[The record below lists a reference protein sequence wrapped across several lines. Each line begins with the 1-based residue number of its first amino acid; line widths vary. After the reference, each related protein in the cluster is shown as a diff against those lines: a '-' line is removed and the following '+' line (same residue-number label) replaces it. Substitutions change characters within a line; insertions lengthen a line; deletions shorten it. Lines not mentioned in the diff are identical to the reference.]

1 MEPRTADS
9 IQDLSDA
16 QRFELLVDAVSDYA
30 ICLLDAEGIVKT
42 WNSGAE
48 RLKGYRANEI
58 IGQHFSRF
66 FIAEDKAIDL
76 PHQILTRARRASR
89 AEHEGWSVR
98 KDGSR
103 FWAAVVIWPV
113 RISDGRAVGFAK
125 ITRDIT
131 ERRQAQQALYESE
144 RRFRL
149 LVEAVKDYAI
159 YMLDPSG
166 VIVNWN
172 AGAERMKGYSAG
184 EIVGQHFS
192 LFYTRED
199 RAAGAP
205 ARALASAARYGH
217 YEGEGWRVRKDGGRF
232 WALVEL
238 DPMRDETGELIGFA
252 KVTRDITERQVA
264 QQTLRETASQFRTL
278 IDAVTD
284 YALYMLDPN
293 GLVVNWNAGAE
304 RIKGYN
310 ADEIIGQHFS
320 RFYTERDRAAGLP
333 ARALQTA
340 AQQGRFEAEGWRVR
354 KDGTLFWANA
364 VIDRITDENGGLIGF
379 AKITRDITERRNVQ
393 LALQE
398 AQTQRAQAQKMEAL
412 GQLTGG
418 VAHDFNNLL
427 MIVGGHI
434 RTLKKFVATDPKG
447 TRAVEAIERAAERGA
462 TLTRQLLTFS
472 RRQTHQPIVAEI
484 GERIEAFR
492 TLLAGSIGDSGKLIS
507 NIPPGMWPV
516 KIDPSEFELAVLNLA
531 LNARDAMPQGG
542 IITISAEN
550 VQLAANDTP
559 ARLEGD
565 FVGLSIADT
574 GSGIAPD
581 IIPRVFDPFFTTK
594 RTSEGSGLGL
604 SQVHGFAHQSGG
616 TVTIRSELGH
626 GTCVTVY
633 LPRVES
639 VSEQADFEGNVEQLD
654 GGPALLVEDNPDVAK
669 VSAQMIEEL
678 GYDVQTVGSA
688 SAALDLVDRIP
699 FQLVVSD
706 IVMAGAMD
714 GIGLA
719 RALRQRRP
727 ELPIVLVTGYST
739 SAAAAGIEFTVLRKP
754 YQLPDLSR
762 AMAKAITEVRS
773 PAPNNIVRLHDARRE
788 PAHRQDD
795 PAEDS

>member
-1 MEPRTADS
+1 MEPRTAGS

-30 ICLLDAEGIVKT
+30 VCLLDAEGIVRT

-48 RLKGYRANEI
+48 RLNGYRANEI

-76 PHQILTRARRASR
+76 SHQILTRARLTGR
-89 AEHEGWSVR
+89 AEHEGWQVR
-98 KDGSR
+98 KDGGR
-103 FWAAVVIWPV
+103 FWAALMVWPV
-113 RISDGRAVGFAK
+113 RAPKGGTIGFAK
-125 ITRDIT
+125 VTRDIT

-149 LVEAVKDYAI
+149 LVEGVKDYAI

-166 VIVNWN
+166 VIINWN
-172 AGAERMKGYSAG
+172 AGAERMKGYSSE

-192 LFYTRED
+192 LFYTRQD

-205 ARALASAARYGH
+205 ARALASAARDGH

-238 DPMRDETGELIGFA
+238 DAIRDETDELIGFA

-264 QQTLRETASQFRTL
+264 QQTLREAASQFRTL
-278 IDAVTD
+278 IDGVTD

-304 RIKGYN
+304 RIKGYH
-310 ADEIIGQHFS
+310 AEEIIGQHFS

-340 AQQGRFEAEGWRVR
+340 AQQGCFEAEGWRVR

-364 VIDRITDENGGLIGF
+364 VIDRITDENGNLIGF
-379 AKITRDITERRNVQ
+379 AKITRDITERRNAQ

-398 AQTQRAQAQKMEAL
+398 AQAQRAQAQKMEAL

-427 MIVGGHI
+427 MIVGGHT

-472 RRQTHQPIVAEI
+472 RRQTHQPIVAQI

-492 TLLAGSIGDSGKLIS
+492 TLLAGSIGESVKLIS
-507 NIPPGMWPV
+507 NIPPEVWLV

-542 IITISAEN
+542 IVTLSAEN

-565 FVGLSIADT
+565 FIALSIADT

-581 IIPRVFDPFFTTK
+581 IMPRVFDPFFTTK

-633 LPRVES
+633 LPRVEN
-639 VSEQADFEGNVEQLD
+639 VSKQADFEGNVEQLD

-669 VSAQMIEEL
+669 VTAQMIEEL
-678 GYDVQTVGSA
+678 GYDVRTVGSA
-688 SAALDLVDRIP
+688 SAALDLIDRIP

-739 SAAAAGIEFTVLRKP
+739 SAAAAGMEFTVLRKP

-762 AMAKAITEVRS
+762 AVGKAMTEVRS

-788 PAHRQDD
+788 PAHRQGDA
-795 PAEDS
+795 AEDS

>member
-1 MEPRTADS
+1 MEPRTAGS

-30 ICLLDAEGIVKT
+30 VCLLDAEGIVRT

-76 PHQILTRARRASR
+76 PHQILTRARRAGR

-113 RISDGRAVGFAK
+113 RVSDGRVVGFAK

-149 LVEAVKDYAI
+149 LIEAVKDYAI
-159 YMLDPSG
+159 YILDPSG

-172 AGAERMKGYSAG
+172 AGAERMKGYSAE

-238 DPMRDETGELIGFA
+238 DAMRNETGELIGFA

-264 QQTLRETASQFRTL
+264 QQTLREAASQFRTL
-278 IDAVTD
+278 IDGVTD

-310 ADEIIGQHFS
+310 SDEIIGQHFS

-364 VIDRITDENGGLIGF
+364 VIDRITDENGDLIGF
-379 AKITRDITERRNVQ
+379 AKITRDITEHRNAQ

-398 AQTQRAQAQKMEAL
+398 AQAQRAQAQKMEAL

-434 RTLKKFVATDPKG
+434 RTLKKFVATDQKG
-447 TRAVEAIERAAERGA
+447 SRAVEAIERAAERG
-462 TLTRQLLTFS
+462 Q
-472 RRQTHQPIVAEI
+472 
-484 GERIEAFR
+484 
-492 TLLAGSIGDSGKLIS
+492 
-507 NIPPGMWPV
+507 
-516 KIDPSEFELAVLNLA
+516 
-531 LNARDAMPQGG
+531 
-542 IITISAEN
+542 
-550 VQLAANDTP
+550 
-559 ARLEGD
+559 
-565 FVGLSIADT
+565 
-574 GSGIAPD
+574 
-581 IIPRVFDPFFTTK
+581 
-594 RTSEGSGLGL
+594 
-604 SQVHGFAHQSGG
+604 
-616 TVTIRSELGH
+616 
-626 GTCVTVY
+626 
-633 LPRVES
+633 
-639 VSEQADFEGNVEQLD
+639 
-654 GGPALLVEDNPDVAK
+654 
-669 VSAQMIEEL
+669 
-678 GYDVQTVGSA
+678 
-688 SAALDLVDRIP
+688 
-699 FQLVVSD
+699 
-706 IVMAGAMD
+706 
-714 GIGLA
+714 
-719 RALRQRRP
+719 
-727 ELPIVLVTGYST
+727 
-739 SAAAAGIEFTVLRKP
+739 
-754 YQLPDLSR
+754 
-762 AMAKAITEVRS
+762 RS
-773 PAPNNIVRLHDARRE
+773 P
-788 PAHRQDD
+788 
-795 PAEDS
+795 DSC